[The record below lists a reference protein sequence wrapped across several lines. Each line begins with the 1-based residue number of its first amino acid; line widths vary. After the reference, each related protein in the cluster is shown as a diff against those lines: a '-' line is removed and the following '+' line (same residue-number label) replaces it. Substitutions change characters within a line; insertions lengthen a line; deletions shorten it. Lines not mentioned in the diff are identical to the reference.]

1 MRTRAA
7 ASLGED
13 APDNSESIEEPTV
26 EFSNETH
33 PLVESG
39 EQEDEEP
46 KWKIALGSFS
56 RLIGGVAMVTFFSD
70 PMCDA
75 LTALTDKKN
84 APSYIPI
91 GAFYVSFV
99 VTPLCSNASELVSS
113 ILLAMQ
119 KEKDKINMTFSQIY
133 GACIMNNTLC
143 LGVFCALIYFRDLE
157 WYFSAEVTVI
167 VLFEAILGA
176 VALWYQK
183 VYPLY
188 LSFVVICFYPISL
201 GMVAFMEN
209 VLKWG

>member
-1 MRTRAA
+1 MEFSSDTQV
-7 ASLGED
+7 LINTGED
-13 APDNSESIEEPTV
+13 ES
-26 EFSNETH
+26 
-33 PLVESG
+33 
-39 EQEDEEP
+39 EEP
-46 KWKIALGSFS
+46 KWQIALGSFS

-75 LTALTDKKN
+75 LTALTDEKN

-143 LGVFCALIYFRDLE
+143 LGVFCALIFFRDLD

-167 VLFEAILGA
+167 VLFEGILGA
-176 VALWYQK
+176 IALFFK
-183 VYPLY
+183 KIYPLY
-188 LSFVVICFYPISL
+188 LSLVVITFYPISL
-201 GMVAFMEN
+201 AMVALMEN
-209 VLKWG
+209 VLHWGWAPGNNTVLNPPNQPIYN